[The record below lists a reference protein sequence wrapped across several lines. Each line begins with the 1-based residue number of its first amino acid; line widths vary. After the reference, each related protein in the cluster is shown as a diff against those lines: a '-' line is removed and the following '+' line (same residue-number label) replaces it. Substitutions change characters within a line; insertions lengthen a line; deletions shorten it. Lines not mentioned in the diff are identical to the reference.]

1 MVKTKETTLKSR
13 LTLIAAL
20 VLVIAACGGDDDPGA
35 ADTTVPADGTTAAGE
50 TTTTAGDT
58 TSTGDDAEAMDG
70 VHATDTDLGTILVD
84 ADGFTLYVFTVDT
97 DGESTCYDD
106 CADLWPP
113 VPGDSA
119 ISSDLDA
126 SIFGTTTRTDGSEQL
141 TVNGMPLYL
150 YAPDTS
156 AGDTTGQGVGGVWFV
171 VDSAGEMIGG
181 PEANAGSSTST
192 DDPDY

>member
-1 MVKTKETTLKSR
+1 MKSR

-20 VLVIAACGGDDDPGA
+20 VVVIAACGGDDEPVAG
-35 ADTTVPADGTTAAGE
+35 DTSVPAGE

-58 TSTGDDAEAMDG
+58 TTTGGDDAEAMDG
-70 VHATDTDLGTILVD
+70 VHTTETDLGTILAD

-119 ISSDLDA
+119 ISTDLDA

-141 TVNGMPLYL
+141 TVNGQPLYL
-150 YAPDTS
+150 YTPD
-156 AGDTTGQGVGGVWFV
+156 ANPGDITGQGVGGVWFV

-181 PEANAGSSTST
+181 PEANSGTSTST
-192 DDPDY
+192 DDDRDY

>member
-1 MVKTKETTLKSR
+1 LKSR
-13 LTLIAAL
+13 LILIATL

-35 ADTTVPADGTTAAGE
+35 GDTTVPAGDT

-58 TSTGDDAEAMDG
+58 TTTGGDDAEVMDG
-70 VHATDTDLGTILVD
+70 VHATETDLGTILVD

-97 DGESTCYDD
+97 GGESTCYDD

-141 TVNGMPLYL
+141 TVNGQPLYR
-150 YAPDTS
+150 YTPD
-156 AGDTTGQGVGGVWFV
+156 ANPGDTTGQGVGDVWFV
-171 VDSAGEMIGG
+171 VDSTGTMIGG
-181 PEANAGSSTST
+181 PEASADTSTST
-192 DDPDY
+192 DDGLDY

>member
-1 MVKTKETTLKSR
+1 MNLKSR
-13 LTLIAAL
+13 LILIATL
-20 VLVIAACGGDDDPGA
+20 VLVIAACGGDDEPGA
-35 ADTTVPADGTTAAGE
+35 GDTTVPAEDTTVPAGD

-58 TSTGDDAEAMDG
+58 TTTGGDDAEAMDG
-70 VHATDTDLGTILVD
+70 VHATETDLGTILVD

-97 DGESTCYDD
+97 DGESACYDD

-113 VPGDSA
+113 APGDSA

-141 TVNGMPLYL
+141 TVSGAPLYR
-150 YAPDTS
+150 YTPD
-156 AGDTTGQGVGGVWFV
+156 ANPGDTAGQGVAGVWFV

-181 PEANAGSSTST
+181 PEANADTST
-192 DDPDY
+192 TTDDGLDY

>member
-1 MVKTKETTLKSR
+1 LKSR
-13 LTLIAAL
+13 LILIATL
-20 VLVIAACGGDDDPGA
+20 VLVIAACGGDDEPGA
-35 ADTTVPADGTTAAGE
+35 GDTTVPAEDTTVPAGD

-58 TSTGDDAEAMDG
+58 TTTGGDDAEAMDG
-70 VHATDTDLGTILVD
+70 VHATETDLGTILVD

-97 DGESTCYDD
+97 DGESACYDD

-141 TVNGMPLYL
+141 TVKGAPLYR
-150 YAPDTS
+150 YTPD
-156 AGDTTGQGVGGVWFV
+156 ANPGDTTGQGVGGVWFV

-181 PEANAGSSTST
+181 PEANADTST
-192 DDPDY
+192 TTDDGLDY

>member
-1 MVKTKETTLKSR
+1 MNLKSR
-13 LTLIAAL
+13 LILIATL
-20 VLVIAACGGDDDPGA
+20 VLVIAACGGDDEPGA
-35 ADTTVPADGTTAAGE
+35 GDTTVPAGD

-58 TSTGDDAEAMDG
+58 TTTGGDDAEAMDG
-70 VHATDTDLGTILVD
+70 VHATETDLGTILVD

-97 DGESTCYDD
+97 DGESSCYDV
-106 CADLWPP
+106 CADFWPP

-141 TVNGMPLYL
+141 TVNGEPLYR
-150 YAPDTS
+150 YTPD
-156 AGDTTGQGVGGVWFV
+156 ANPGDTAGQGVDGVWFV

-181 PEANAGSSTST
+181 PEANTDTST
-192 DDPDY
+192 TTDNGLDY

>member
-1 MVKTKETTLKSR
+1 MKSR

-20 VLVIAACGGDDDPGA
+20 VLVIAACGGDDEPVAG
-35 ADTTVPADGTTAAGE
+35 DTTVPAGE
-50 TTTTAGDT
+50 PTTTAGDT
-58 TSTGDDAEAMDG
+58 TTTGDDAEAMDG
-70 VHATDTDLGTILVD
+70 VHATESDLGTILAD

-119 ISSDLDA
+119 ISPDLDT
-126 SIFGTTTRTDGSEQL
+126 SIFDTTTRTDGSEQL
-141 TVNGMPLYL
+141 TVNGQPLYL
-150 YAPDTS
+150 YTPDTS
-156 AGDTTGQGVGGVWFV
+156 PGDTTGQGVGGVWFV

-181 PEANAGSSTST
+181 PEANSGTSTST
-192 DDPDY
+192 DDDRDY

>member
-1 MVKTKETTLKSR
+1 MKSR
-13 LTLIAAL
+13 LILIAAL
-20 VLVIAACGGDDDPGA
+20 VLVLAACGGDDEPVAG
-35 ADTTVPADGTTAAGE
+35 DTTLPGSE

-58 TSTGDDAEAMDG
+58 TTTAGDTTTTAGDDEAEDMDG
-70 VHATDTDLGTILVD
+70 VHATETDLGTILVD

-119 ISSDLDA
+119 ISTDLDA
-126 SIFGTTTRTDGSEQL
+126 SIFSTTTRTDGSEQL
-141 TVNGMPLYL
+141 TINGQPLYL
-150 YAPDTS
+150 YTPDTS
-156 AGDTTGQGVGGVWFV
+156 PGATTGQGVGGVWFV

-192 DDPDY
+192 DDDLDY

>member
-1 MVKTKETTLKSR
+1 MNLKSR
-13 LTLIAAL
+13 LILIATL
-20 VLVIAACGGDDDPGA
+20 VLVIAACGGDDEPGA
-35 ADTTVPADGTTAAGE
+35 GDTTVPAEDTTVPAGD

-58 TSTGDDAEAMDG
+58 TTTGGDDAEAMDG
-70 VHATDTDLGTILVD
+70 VHATETDLGTILVD

-97 DGESTCYDD
+97 DGESACYDD

-141 TVNGMPLYL
+141 TVNGEPLYR
-150 YAPDTS
+150 YTPD
-156 AGDTTGQGVGGVWFV
+156 ANPGDTTGQGVGGVWFV

-181 PEANAGSSTST
+181 PEANADTST
-192 DDPDY
+192 TDDGLDY